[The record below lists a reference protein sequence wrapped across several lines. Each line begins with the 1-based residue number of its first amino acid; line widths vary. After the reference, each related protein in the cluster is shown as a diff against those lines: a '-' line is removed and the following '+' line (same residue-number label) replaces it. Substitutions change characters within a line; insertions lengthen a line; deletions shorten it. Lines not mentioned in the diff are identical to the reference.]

1 MQTKNNLLVDVN
13 CGYIITPIIYLHILS
28 GSLQLAR
35 ARRPRRPKQEAVVP
49 GAPPTRD

>member
-1 MQTKNNLLVDVN
+1 MLTVGTLLLLLFI
-13 CGYIITPIIYLHILS
+13 CIS
-28 GSLQLAR
+28 FQALQLAR